1 MSQADT
7 ETVFIMAVTESAATD
22 ATVIPNISD
31 SLTWDSASTNNL
43 TTPAPGLQPPYWDLP
58 VVITLASV
66 LSIVMVISII
76 GNSLIILTIIFFKG
90 MRSKTNMFITNLAC
104 ADLGVSVLCMP
115 FSLAT
120 VIQGDWTFGPVLCNA
135 NAFFEALFLVASTHG
150 LMAIALHKFSSLV
163 LPLKRIINLRR
174 AIAMVTFAWFIGLT
188 CAIGPLVG
196 LTKNVYKPGTSQC
209 GPKYPEKLSEKII
222 GLYVPL
228 VGIIIPLTCLI
239 LVYGVIFN
247 TIRKYSRRLRSHT
260 SMTED
265 KIFHQQKR
273 ITITLFIVFVA
284 FFICWTPYFVYS
296 TLGFSLGFQKVPT
309 ILNVAAYWSGYTN
322 SALNPII
329 YAWRAK
335 SYRKAFR
342 KIFCC
347 NVKGSLLS
355 DTGTANNGDSSSV
368 ALRLSRARPS
378 ILTPELVC
386 RKSSCY
392 QQVWGQQGVMSAQ
405 SKKGEKGSPS
415 PCVEVHEFA
424 SPALLRR
431 SRILQGGYP
440 GSQPGSKS
448 SSLNSILKPSPVP
461 RRDHGSSTNRPTAI
475 LVKDVKTN
483 HGDIW
488 LRGLVGVNG
497 HTGLQGTS
505 SDDDEDDVFL
515 PDRALR
521 RSQSETDKEWLER
534 KHFEVT
540 PRAKNHFPYRSDPGK
555 RGLKKSLSIGL
566 KQQEPPTQQIPNIN
580 WEPDAKARRALL
592 GRSTI
597 V

>member
-355 DTGTANNGDSSSV
+355 DTGTANNG
-368 ALRLSRARPS
+368 
-378 ILTPELVC
+378 
-386 RKSSCY
+386 
-392 QQVWGQQGVMSAQ
+392 
-405 SKKGEKGSPS
+405 
-415 PCVEVHEFA
+415 EFA